1 MEDYAAKKWWIKRKN
16 KKLLPSQYK
25 LPKKNCK
32 SVVEI
37 SQKNIKFKKEI
48 KLTKTKTCQMP
59 IQKEEKTIWKV
70 ITTIEKKFLN
80 HLINHV
86 EELENVCLSKLI
98 FKFEKKKMKF

>member
-1 MEDYAAKKWWIKRKN
+1 
-16 KKLLPSQYK
+16 
-25 LPKKNCK
+25 
-32 SVVEI
+32 
-37 SQKNIKFKKEI
+37 
-48 KLTKTKTCQMP
+48 MP

-98 FKFEKKKMKF
+98 FKFEKKKNEILKYYEKKNFFQNIKTGKANTHVFENR